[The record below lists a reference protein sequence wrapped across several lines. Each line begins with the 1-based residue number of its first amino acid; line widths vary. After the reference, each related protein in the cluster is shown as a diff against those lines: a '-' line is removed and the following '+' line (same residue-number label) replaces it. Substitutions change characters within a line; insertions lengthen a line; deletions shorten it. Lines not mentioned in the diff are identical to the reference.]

1 MYLDLEDKS
10 PNAIV
15 RMYNNDECRDSVDFR
30 KYIEVRVTKKCFDC
44 KNFHGLAIL
53 LKCDNISIQ
62 RNVLQKIEKFL
73 YSTEVRLCNTNNLL
87 HGIYGLLEVVELWAG
102 NQELV
107 LLLLNS
113 LLTTFVILFMASNV
127 RGYSS
132 IKDFILFACDN
143 TEEKINKVEKL
154 HTTDDILKSACQHLR
169 NSAIRF
175 FQFSQSEK
183 VSVLRMGN
191 WSDAMK
197 NVNNR
202 KKITQ
207 EFPKMSE
214 IEQSAVIFSLLNLV
228 RQTSSVRFNHFCFLC
243 KSHRKHDR
251 GNLCC
256 RKSSSQGSLPLLLKY
271 YMLV

>member
-1 MYLDLEDKS
+1 
-10 PNAIV
+10 
-15 RMYNNDECRDSVDFR
+15 MYNNDECRDSVDFR

-44 KNFHGLAIL
+44 RNFHDLVIL

-87 HGIYGLLEVVELWAG
+87 HGIDGLLEVIELWAG

-113 LLTTFVILFMASNV
+113 LLTTLVILFMASNV
-127 RGYSS
+127 RGDSS
-132 IKDFILFACDN
+132 IKNSILIACRN
-143 TEEKINKVEKL
+143 TVEKIDKVEKL

-169 NSAIRF
+169 NSAIP
-175 FQFSQSEK
+175 FSQSEK
-183 VSVLRMGN
+183 VSILRMGN

-228 RQTSSVRFNHFCFLC
+228 R
-243 KSHRKHDR
+243 
-251 GNLCC
+251 
-256 RKSSSQGSLPLLLKY
+256 
-271 YMLV
+271 

>member
-1 MYLDLEDKS
+1 MWVIVYLYLDLEDKS

-44 KNFHGLAIL
+44 RNFHGLVIL

-87 HGIYGLLEVVELWAG
+87 HGIYGLLEVIELWAG

-113 LLTTFVILFMASNV
+113 LLTTLVILFMASNV
-127 RGYSS
+127 RGDSS
-132 IKDFILFACDN
+132 IKNSILIACRN
-143 TEEKINKVEKL
+143 TVEKIDKVEKL
-154 HTTDDILKSACQHLR
+154 HTTDDILKSSCQHLR

-183 VSVLRMGN
+183 VSILRMGN

-228 RQTSSVRFNHFCFLC
+228 R
-243 KSHRKHDR
+243 
-251 GNLCC
+251 
-256 RKSSSQGSLPLLLKY
+256 
-271 YMLV
+271 